1 MRAKSTPRRAPL
13 GRPVHLRAG
22 LVLRRHPHLW
32 WLLVVTAALAAGWLA
47 SSTVARAEQARA
59 AWGVTR
65 RVVVVQQARQAGDE
79 LRPGDVALVER
90 PRAMVPASA
99 LDALPASARLRAPVV
114 AGEVLVA
121 ERLAP
126 AGLTAVAARLPP
138 GHRAVAIPTEP
149 GWAPPLVI
157 GDRVDV
163 MVALP
168 AEMAGGGPPGFTLA
182 SRALVVAVDEAAIT
196 VAVDRDTAPRVAVA
210 LGQGAVT
217 LALVGA

>member
-1 MRAKSTPRRAPL
+1 MRAKSTPRRMPL
-13 GRPVHLRAG
+13 GRPVHLRPG
-22 LVLRRHPHLW
+22 LLLRRHPRLW
-32 WLLVVTAALAAGWLA
+32 WLLVVSVALAAGWLA

-59 AWGVTR
+59 AWGSTR
-65 RVVVVQQARQAGDE
+65 RVVVVQRPRQAGDE
-79 LRPGDVALVER
+79 LRPGDLALVER
-90 PRAMVPASA
+90 PRALVPASA
-99 LDALPASARLRAPVV
+99 LDALPDGARLQAPVV

-149 GWAPPLVI
+149 GWAPPVAV

-163 MVALP
+163 LVALP
-168 AEMAGGGPPGFTLA
+168 VEMAGDGPPGFALA

-210 LGQGAVT
+210 LSQGAVT
-217 LALVGA
+217 VALVGA